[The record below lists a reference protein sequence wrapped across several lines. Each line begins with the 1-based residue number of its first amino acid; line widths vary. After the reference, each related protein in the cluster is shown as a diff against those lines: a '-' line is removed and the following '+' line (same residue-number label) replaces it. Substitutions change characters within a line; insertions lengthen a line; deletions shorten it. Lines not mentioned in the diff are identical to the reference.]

1 MKPLLTLLVFCVL
14 TSFSF
19 PPNGKKPNLT
29 KSYKYI
35 PSGVLKMPDG
45 NEVSIQGFFLFETEI
60 TNLDYREFLYYLEHN
75 GRTADLE
82 VARIRNEAWESAMT
96 FSEPLAAHYHTHP
109 AYEGYPV
116 VNVSHEAAELYC
128 RWLTQILQ
136 DQNPGWIVQVRL
148 PTEAEW
154 MYAAS
159 GGRTPTPYPFGP
171 YLRNTKGELLYNFK
185 RIGDESIHQSNG
197 ALEIMD
203 VPEKQVAY
211 PQTLGPAPARSNQP
225 NEFGLYN
232 TCGNVAERLA
242 EPGRTK
248 GGSFNSTGYDIR
260 IDAPDVYAGATGP
273 SPFIGFRPLVTVL
286 KRED

>member
-1 MKPLLTLLVFCVL
+1 MKSILTLLVLCVL
-14 TSFSF
+14 TAFTF

-35 PSGVLKMPDG
+35 PSGVMTLPDG
-45 NEVSIQGFFLFETEI
+45 KEVSIQGFYLFETEI

-82 VARIRNEAWESAMT
+82 VARIRNEEWRNAMPYYA
-96 FSEPLAAHYHTHP
+96 PLATHYHTHP

-136 DQNPGWIVQVRL
+136 DQNPEWMVQVRL

-159 GGRTPTPYPFGP
+159 CGKPFNYPHGY
-171 YLRNTKGELLYNFK
+171 YLRNKKGCYLYNFK
-185 RIGDESIHQSNG
+185 LVGDESIHQQDST
-197 ALEIMD
+197 LEVILPKSMD
-203 VPEKQVAY
+203 GKF
-211 PQTLGPAPARSNQP
+211 GPAPARSFYP
-225 NEFGLYN
+225 NMYGLYN
-232 TCGNVAERLA
+232 TCGNVAERIA

-260 IDAPDVYAGATGP
+260 IDAPDVYAGTTGP
-273 SPFIGFRPLVTVL
+273 SPFIGFRPLVTMR
-286 KRED
+286 KRA